1 MPVRTFRCRPWWPS
15 EVNPQ
20 QLLSPRCDVAL
31 GLKFAEFQD
40 EVRLLIDDSRAALG
54 FPEVELD
61 LAVPPNPG
69 YGDLSSSC
77 PLRLAKSL
85 GLKPAEVAIKMADKI
100 MLNSKKYRYV
110 GSVSAHPGGYVN
122 FSLNYARFAVDAIG
136 EARQEGPLGASTAGQ
151 GKSVAIEHTNVNPN
165 KALHIGHARNLVL
178 GDSLVR
184 VMRHLGH
191 PVEALNYIDDSGAQ
205 VADII
210 VGFRFL
216 GISDKAP
223 AGTKFD
229 TYCGDSVYVRVNQ
242 EYAKNP
248 ALKEKQSL
256 VLREIE
262 KGEGELAK
270 YTRSIVDKI
279 VADQLST
286 CWRLGA
292 AYDLL
297 NWESQIVHSG
307 MWDRLFEIMKSK
319 GMVKL
324 ETEGENKGCW
334 VIPDPETGEQKVV
347 VRSDGTV
354 VYVAKDIPYA
364 AWKIGLVED
373 PFRYRIYK
381 DSQPGAGKLYSTS
394 LTGDGEDT
402 RFGARDLAIS
412 VIDARQAYL
421 QKIVGKVLEGISPG
435 SGKRYLHRGY
445 EVVALSKKTATE
457 LGFSID
463 GDFAHMSGRKGPN
476 VNVDTMLGALKKKAR
491 EETRKRNLRE
501 SDEWVEETAEAI
513 AVAALRYE
521 LLKQDPD
528 KMIVF
533 DMEESLRF
541 EGDTGPYLLYT
552 YARARRILDKTEGQ
566 PRVDAGSASKLS
578 RPVERKLL
586 KHISMLDMAVATAS
600 DYLSPKEVAKYAHE
614 LAMSFNEFYEKV
626 PVNQEADGQLRDAR
640 LALVDAVSRVLAQSA
655 ALMGLPLRKRI

>member
-1 MPVRTFRCRPWWPS
+1 M
-15 EVNPQ
+15 
-20 QLLSPRCDVAL
+20 
-31 GLKFAEFQD
+31 KFSEFQD
-40 EVRLLIDDSRAALG
+40 EARLLIGGALEALG
-54 FPEVELD
+54 LPEVDLD
-61 LAVPPNPG
+61 LAVPPNPS

-85 GLKPAEVAIKMADKI
+85 GLKPGDVALKVADKI
-100 MLNSKKYRYV
+100 MSNSGKYRYV
-110 GSVSAHPGGYVN
+110 GSVSAHPGGYLN
-122 FSLNYARFAVDAIG
+122 FSLNFAKFAVDAIE
-136 EARQEGPLGASTAGQ
+136 EARREGPLGASTAGE
-151 GKSVAIEHTNVNPN
+151 GKSLAIEHTNVNPN

-191 PVEALNYIDDSGAQ
+191 PVQSLNYIDDSGAQ

-210 VGFRFL
+210 VGFKFL
-216 GISDKAP
+216 EISDKAP
-223 AGTKFD
+223 PGTKFD
-229 TYCGDSVYVRVNQ
+229 SYCGDNVYVRVNQ
-242 EYAKNP
+242 EYSKNP
-248 ALKEKQSL
+248 TLREKQSA

-262 KGEGELAK
+262 RGEGETAK
-270 YTRSIVDKI
+270 YTRSIVAKI

-307 MWDRLFEIMKSK
+307 MWERIFESMKSK

-324 ETEGENKGCW
+324 ETEGENEGCW
-334 VIPDPETGEQKVV
+334 VITDPETGEQKVV

-373 PFRYRIYK
+373 PFLYRPYE
-381 DSQPGAGKLYSTS
+381 DSQPGGGGLYTTS
-394 LTGDGEDT
+394 LTGDGERT
-402 RFGARDLAIS
+402 KFGACDVAIS

-445 EVVALSKKTATE
+445 EVVALSKRTASE

-463 GDFAHMSGRKGPN
+463 GGFAHMSGRKGLY

-501 SDEWVEETAEAI
+501 SEGWVEDVAEAI

-521 LLKQDPD
+521 LVKQDPD

-552 YARARRILDKTEGQ
+552 YARARRILDKTEGRPQ
-566 PRVDAGSASKLS
+566 VDAASAPKLV
-578 RPVERKLL
+578 RPVEKKLL
-586 KHISMLDMAVATAS
+586 KQLSMLDSAVATAGE
-600 DYLSPKEVAKYAHE
+600 YLSPKEVAKYAHE
-614 LAMSFNEFYEKV
+614 LALSFNEFYEKV
-626 PVNQEADGQLRDAR
+626 PVNQESDGQLRDAR

-655 ALMGLPLRKRI
+655 TLIGLPLRKRI